1 MRLVEQELITVQI
14 LVSLCCTIFGYLCSI
29 LSLITCLFVLFF
41 VAFVR
46 LIFTVSRYP
55 FGIFK
60 PFLSPDLC
68 FKRCSVRQLF
78 VIWFVYEVKI
88 ISVFISVLKI
98 PLYCLPFRSI
108 WGPPVFSGVR
118 VRSLVLCV
126 MFYRLLLVHF
136 PLTIV
141 LSVLLRFTDSDNPFS
156 IFKLFL

>member
-1 MRLVEQELITVQI
+1 MFSKHMVSLLWGILTRVKRQMRLVEQELITVQI

-60 PFLSPDLC
+60 PFLSQDLC

-108 WGPPVFSGVR
+108 WGHRFLVGFVFD
-118 VRSLVLCV
+118 L
-126 MFYRLLLVHF
+126 
-136 PLTIV
+136 
-141 LSVLLRFTDSDNPFS
+141 
-156 IFKLFL
+156 